1 MGYLVLSAFLI
12 AAVAHGGNH
21 ASDIRFTRPAERTIP
36 ARITE
41 WLTLCR
47 HFDVI
52 PSAFIRADKRT
63 TYMLITNGVKPTG
76 GFGVRVER
84 ITRTGRKSL
93 AVQVRFSAPPKG
105 SMVTQQL
112 TWPHDLVV
120 VQDTGWSVS
129 VVPLGS
135 NRSIHVAGLAG
146 IRDLQPITAE
156 SPMIKVFSPAPGSGF
171 KRAIRVSGVA
181 LVYEGTVQIKVSAD
195 GNVVAR
201 DFVTSA
207 SASHWGYFEKTVD
220 LPDSAGCC
228 SSLLL
233 ELFTIDEENGGE
245 TNRVQISLRND
256 GR

>member
-1 MGYLVLSAFLI
+1 MGYLVLTAFLI

-36 ARITE
+36 ARITD

-47 HFDVI
+47 HFEVI

-63 TYMLITNGVKPTG
+63 TYMLITDGVKPTG

-120 VQDTGWSVS
+120 VQDTGWSLS
-129 VVPLGS
+129 VVPVGS

-156 SPMIKVFSPAPGSGF
+156 SPMIKVFSPVPGSGF
-171 KRAIRVSGVA
+171 ERAIRVSGVA
-181 LVYEGTVQIKVSAD
+181 LVYEGTVQIRISAD
-195 GNVVAR
+195 GNVVAQ

-207 SASHWGYFEKTVD
+207 SASHWGYFEKAVGI
-220 LPDSAGCC
+220 PDSAGRC